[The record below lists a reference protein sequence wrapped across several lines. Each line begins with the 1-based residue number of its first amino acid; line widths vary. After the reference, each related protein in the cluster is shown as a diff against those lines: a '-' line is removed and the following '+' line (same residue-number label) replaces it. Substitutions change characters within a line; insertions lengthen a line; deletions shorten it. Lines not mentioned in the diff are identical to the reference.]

1 MRVTASAERI
11 LNPAAP
17 RPKQCKLL
25 GARVHGLGLVVSVEA
40 NLHPNSYAVLEGAD
54 RVNRR
59 VLLRDLKRSEVTF
72 PALPQPYTTGLER
85 VDYGVWDEV
94 HSLIPAP
101 AAVALPV
108 VLAVAA

>member
-1 MRVTASAERI
+1 MIIVAGTLSQPEVQ
-11 LNPAAP
+11 

-25 GARVHGLGLVVSVEA
+25 GATVRGLGLIVAVEA

-54 RVNRR
+54 EVSRR
-59 VLLRDLKRSEVTF
+59 VLLTDLKRDEVVF
-72 PALPQPYTTGLER
+72 PAESQPYVTRTER

-94 HSLIPAP
+94 HSLIPAAP
-101 AAVALPV
+101 AVSLPV